1 MRIVAVSAGRR
12 LDSGVWTDEWI
23 AALGA
28 LGELTFVDDDGSL
41 TDDDV
46 AALYRAHDVAIVG
59 WTERAIPASL
69 ATDPGVLRYVCCYSG
84 SIRGAV
90 PRALVTSGML
100 VSNWGDLPA
109 AGVAE
114 GAMTLLLASAHLL
127 PLALT
132 VQRAGGWGVDPTL
145 RTGLDGLAVGV
156 YGCGVVGVRFIEMLR
171 PFRSRVRVFDPY
183 VAELPADV
191 ERADTL
197 DDLCAWSE
205 ALVVHAGLS
214 EETERSVGAPQ
225 LARLRD
231 GAIVVNTARG
241 GIFDQDALVAELV
254 TGRLRAGLDVLEP
267 DLVLPADHPLRRLD
281 NVTLTF
287 HQVAGG
293 GWPPRP
299 GLRPMQQRV
308 IEQLE
313 RFGRGEAPW
322 WTFDEERYDRST

>member
-1 MRIVAVSAGRR
+1 MRLVAISAGRR
-12 LDSGVWTDEWI
+12 LDSGVWSDEWI
-23 AALGA
+23 AALDA
-28 LGELTFVDDDGSL
+28 LGPLTFVDDDGTL

-59 WTERAIPASL
+59 WTERTIPESL
-69 ATDPGVLRYVCCYSG
+69 ATDPGALRYVCCYSG

-90 PRALVTSGML
+90 PRALVTSGIT

-114 GAMTLLLASAHLL
+114 GAMTLLLASAHQL
-127 PLALT
+127 PLAFSS
-132 VQRAGGWGVDPTL
+132 QRSGTWGFDRTL
-145 RTGLDGLAVGV
+145 GTGLEGLAVGV
-156 YGCGVVGVRFIEMLR
+156 YGCGVVGMRFVEMLR
-171 PFRSRVRVFDPY
+171 PFGARVRVFDPY
-183 VAELPADV
+183 VVELPSGV

-205 ALVVHAGLS
+205 ALVIHAGLS
-214 EETERSVGAPQ
+214 DETERSVGAPQ

-241 GIFDQDALVAELV
+241 GIVDQDALIDELV
-254 TGRLRAGLDVLEP
+254 AGRLRAGLDVLEP
-267 DLVLPADHPLRRLD
+267 DLVLAADHPLRRLD
-281 NVTLTF
+281 NVILTF
-287 HQVAGG
+287 HQVTGG
-293 GWPPRP
+293 SWPPRP

-308 IEQLE
+308 IEQIE
-313 RFGRGEAPW
+313 RFARGETPR